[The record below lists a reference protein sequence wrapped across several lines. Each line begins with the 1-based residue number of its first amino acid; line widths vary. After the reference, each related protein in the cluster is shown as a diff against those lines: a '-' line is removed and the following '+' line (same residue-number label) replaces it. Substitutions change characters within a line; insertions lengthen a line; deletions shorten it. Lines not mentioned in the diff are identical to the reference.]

1 MLILFPAPLNWRC
14 EAAAKVSVVKGYV
27 HFKVNWHFLRRELES
42 TLVPKIVPGDEMEY
56 ERRQSQCYQN
66 QLLLNEPSP
75 REDLA
80 TWRDKNV
87 LHPDCFYRQDQF
99 HPTPPVVT
107 GVPWFFLP
115 HSLSLFLSLA
125 PSKMRRLAVKWATKT
140 TRFQG
145 CRAGSFTASGLAATV
160 SSPCSLSFFFL
171 FPIQQYLDKTSIH
184 PVDLK
189 ASKKC
194 S

>member
-107 GVPWFFLP
+107 GVPWSFLP

-160 SSPCSLSFFFL
+160 SSPCSLSFFSF
-171 FPIQQYLDKTSIH
+171 FPSSNTWTKPAFTQ
-184 PVDLK
+184 
-189 ASKKC
+189 
-194 S
+194 